1 MRSLPEARV
10 FTRVDLRACGWSDAA
25 ISRAVRSGRL
35 LSLRRGQFA
44 AAGEAP
50 SDAGLLAIAAANGS
64 GPGVVSHR
72 SALLLHE
79 LPLVGA
85 PPPLP
90 EITVPPRRLGGLADT
105 HLYRATLRDE
115 DVKTVAGTPVTSV
128 ARTIV
133 DVARHRPATCA
144 VAAADAA
151 LHRELVTQAQ
161 LDDVMLACWVWPR
174 IRRAL
179 RALALVDA
187 RAESPLESVSRLIL
201 RWMHLPA
208 PMLQARIRDECGR
221 FVARVDF
228 YWPEFGVVGEA
239 DGAMKYTDR
248 TVLIAE
254 KHRQEALEELGLI
267 VVRWSWDDV
276 IHRPRVLQ
284 TRLARAFERG
294 QLRDRSGFHAG
305 WSASAA

>member
-1 MRSLPEARV
+1 MRTLPEARV
-10 FTRVDLRACGWSDAA
+10 FTRIDLRACGWSDAA

-35 LSLRRGQFA
+35 LCLRRGQFA
-44 AAGEAP
+44 SADEDPA
-50 SDAGLLAIAAANGS
+50 DARLLAIAAVNGC
-64 GPGVVSHR
+64 GDGVVSHR
-72 SALLLHE
+72 SALLLHD
-79 LPLVGA
+79 LPLVGLA
-85 PPPLP
+85 PPVP
-90 EITVPPRRLGGLADT
+90 EVTVPPRRIGGLADA

-115 DVKTVAGTPVTSV
+115 DVTTVAGAPVTSL

-151 LHRELVTQAQ
+151 LHRKLLSQAQ

-179 RALALVDA
+179 RALALTDA
-187 RAESPLESVSRLIL
+187 LAESPLESVSRLVL
-201 RWMHLPA
+201 RWMHLPP
-208 PMLQARIRDECGR
+208 PMLQAEIRDQFGR

-248 TVLIAE
+248 TVLVAE

-276 IHRPRVLQ
+276 VHRSRLLQ
-284 TRLARAFERG
+284 TRLIRAFERA
-294 QLRDRSGFHAG
+294 QLRDRSGFRPG
-305 WSASAA
+305 WSVSAA

>member
-1 MRSLPEARV
+1 
-10 FTRVDLRACGWSDAA
+10 
-25 ISRAVRSGRL
+25 
-35 LSLRRGQFA
+35 
-44 AAGEAP
+44 
-50 SDAGLLAIAAANGS
+50 
-64 GPGVVSHR
+64 
-72 SALLLHE
+72 
-79 LPLVGA
+79 
-85 PPPLP
+85 
-90 EITVPPRRLGGLADT
+90 
-105 HLYRATLRDE
+105 
-115 DVKTVAGTPVTSV
+115 
-128 ARTIV
+128 
-133 DVARHRPATCA
+133 
-144 VAAADAA
+144 
-151 LHRELVTQAQ
+151 
-161 LDDVMLACWVWPR
+161 
-174 IRRAL
+174 
-179 RALALVDA
+179 
-187 RAESPLESVSRLIL
+187 
-201 RWMHLPA
+201 MHLPA